1 MAWWQRLPTKESIAR
16 QQVVSEMMAK
26 AYEAQEAR
34 SVANL
39 QAYGKT
45 KEYKAFAKAET
56 IALAEAAATNEKAE
70 DKSKSKSKAKPYAA
84 QVNRSMANIK
94 AYGNTKEAKAF
105 DKAQAKAEALE
116 RDKAEAINEKSKP
129 KSKSKGKAK
138 AKAKPKLKAKA
149 KVTDAQKICKLK
161 AVVNGLKFDLRL
173 ASDDKK
179 AKEIRWLTDT
189 LRRVREQL
197 RTAKA
202 KNAEAAIQIRGADA
216 IIEMLRAG
224 QINCQ

>member
-1 MAWWQRLPTKESIAR
+1 MIFGMAWWQRLPTKESIAR

-26 AYEAQEAR
+26 AYEAQQAR
-34 SVANL
+34 FVANL
-39 QAYGKT
+39 QAHGKT
-45 KEYKAFAKAET
+45 KEYKAFARAEA
-56 IALAEAAATNEKAE
+56 IALAEAAATDEKAE

-84 QVNRSMANIK
+84 QLN
-94 AYGNTKEAKAF
+94 AYGNTKEAKAM
-105 DKAQAKAEALE
+105 E
-116 RDKAEAINEKSKP
+116 RDMSEAINQKSKP

-138 AKAKPKLKAKA
+138 ANAKPKLKAKA

-161 AVVNGLKFDLRL
+161 AAVNSLKFDLRL